1 MILITIA
8 KSTLTDTNS
17 TNESTKS
24 NSQINLEKPI
34 GQIATLGV
42 LGLCVIAILVG
53 GYIHGDMHIEKV
65 FENLK

>member
-1 MILITIA
+1 MIQITIA
-8 KSTLTDTNS
+8 RITLTDTNS
-17 TNESTKS
+17 TNEETKS
-24 NSQINLEKPI
+24 NSTTNLEKPI

-42 LGLCVIAILVG
+42 LGLCVIVILVG

>member
-1 MILITIA
+1 LIQITIA
-8 KSTLTDTNS
+8 RSTLTDTNS

-42 LGLCVIAILVG
+42 LGLCVIAILIG